1 MGKPINLNSQLS
13 YQAIIKNIGQR
24 GVLRVDSTYERNGIK
39 HVILHERTAK
49 EWLMEKLNPAKAR
62 ASREKVEAALISLV
76 EATAR
81 RPEQLVQN
89 IRDRTQHGVDITGR
103 AIKRDHQ
110 RVEAHQNPLPLKGGT
125 VAARG
130 TGNSVQI
137 IAASAIKVR
146 CDHAILRDSTAL
158 SDISVR
164 TDLLEAYESLR
175 RWQEPVT
182 NSIRGGKSVNPAACV
197 SQRIE
202 VGLAAKSWTCI
213 ADPVLPP
220 TGSGEIKLAESNLE
234 QMIRAALDGAKG
246 SVVIEPIPDK
256 LVEKN
261 GKSVRTYSEEG
272 LRAQLLAAGEAVK
285 SAKNAKVSLVVSF
298 ACEDKEV
305 LNKLKNLKTKKPLDQ
320 LA

>member
-1 MGKPINLNSQLS
+1 MGKAITLDSRQD
-13 YQAIIKNIGQR
+13 YQSILKNIRQL
-24 GVLRVDSTYERNGIK
+24 GVLRVDSCYKKNGITF
-39 HVILHERTAK
+39 VTLHERTAK
-49 EWLMEKLNPAKAR
+49 EWLAEKLNSAKAT
-62 ASREKVEAALISLV
+62 ASRKAAEEALISLV
-76 EATAR
+76 EAKAL

-89 IRDRTQHGVDITGR
+89 IRDRTKHDADITGR
-103 AIKRDHQ
+103 ALCRDYA
-110 RVEAHQNPLPLKGGT
+110 RVAGSQNPQPLKGGT
-125 VAARG
+125 IAARG
-130 TGNSVQI
+130 KGNSVQI
-137 IAASAIKVR
+137 LAAPAIKVR

-164 TDLLEAYESLR
+164 TDLLEAYDSLR

-182 NSIRGGKSVNPAACV
+182 NSIRGGKSVNPAVCV

-220 TGSGEIKLAESNLE
+220 TGSGEIKLAKSNLE

-272 LRAQLLAAGEAVK
+272 LRAQLLAAREAVK

-305 LNKLKNLKTKKPLDQ
+305 LNKLKNLSIS
-320 LA
+320 

>member
-1 MGKPINLNSQLS
+1 
-13 YQAIIKNIGQR
+13 
-24 GVLRVDSTYERNGIK
+24 VT
-39 HVILHERTAK
+39 LHERTAK
-49 EWLMEKLNPAKAR
+49 QWLAEKLNSAKAT
-62 ASREKVEAALISLV
+62 ASRKAAEEALISLV
-76 EATAR
+76 EAKAL

-89 IRDRTQHGVDITGR
+89 IRDRTKHDADITGR
-103 AIKRDHQ
+103 ALCRDYA
-110 RVEAHQNPLPLKGGT
+110 RIAGSQNPQPLKGGT

-146 CDHAILRDSTAL
+146 CDNAILRDSTAL

-164 TDLLEAYESLR
+164 TDLLKAYESLR
-175 RWQEPVT
+175 DWQEPVT
-182 NSIRGGKSVNPAACV
+182 NSIRGGQGVNPAACV

-272 LRAQLLAAGEAVK
+272 LRAQLLAAREAVK

-305 LNKLKNLKTKKPLDQ
+305 LNKLKNLSIS
-320 LA
+320 